1 MFTALEAVRIYA
13 GEQMWRLWCGK
24 QGQSS
29 PHHLVYRSPGA
40 PALGLVEAFGALSW
54 GFVRIND
61 IVMTEAWT
69 AVWKCG

>member
-1 MFTALEAVRIYA
+1 MGSRDRVPCHR
-13 GEQMWRLWCGK
+13 
-24 QGQSS
+24 
-29 PHHLVYRSPGA
+29 LVYRSPGA